1 MRSVSA
7 VTTHVLDT
15 AKGVPAAGVLVRLEH
30 AGPGAGGREGG
41 GRDGG
46 GSDGGGSAEIA
57 RGRTDEDG
65 RVRDL
70 GPAELPAGTYRLVF
84 DTGAYLAGHG
94 HRAAF
99 FPEVVITFALD
110 GEAGHCHV
118 PLLLSPFAYST
129 YRGS

>member
-1 MRSVSA
+1 MSQVSA

-15 AKGVPAAGVLVRLEH
+15 AGGIPAVGVEVRLE
-30 AGPGAGGREGG
+30 RVLSVGG
-41 GRDGG
+41 G
-46 GSDGGGSAEIA
+46 AEIA

-84 DTGAYLAGHG
+84 DTGGYLAARGQA
-94 HRAAF
+94 AAF
-99 FPEVVITFALD
+99 FPEVAITFALD
-110 GEAGHCHV
+110 GETRHCHV